1 MPADSNSDHRRYMKL
16 RKVFIKPGSSFGAL
30 VADWAASN
38 SLDVEELPL
47 EDGFDKVVDGLVIFN
62 QNSDVEKDLLDIRK
76 LFDDSLKPVQR
87 IDING
92 TLMVGV
98 SNFSLW
104 LERNG
109 CTNVLFIGADT
120 LKENANLNRY
130 LEAMKVSN

>member
-1 MPADSNSDHRRYMKL
+1 MKL
-16 RKVFIKPGSSFGAL
+16 RKIFIKPGSPFGAL
-30 VADWAASN
+30 IADWATSN
-38 SLDVEELPL
+38 QLEVEELTL

-62 QNSDVEKDLLDIRK
+62 QNSDIEKELSDIRK
-76 LFDDSLKPVQR
+76 IFDDTLKPVQR

-109 CTNVLFIGADT
+109 CKNVLFIGADT
-120 LKENANLNRY
+120 LKDNSNLVRY
-130 LEAMKVSN
+130 LEAMKLS

>member
-1 MPADSNSDHRRYMKL
+1 MKL
-16 RKVFIKPGSSFGAL
+16 RKIFIKPGSSFGSL
-30 VADWAASN
+30 IADWATAN
-38 SLDVEELPL
+38 QVEVEELPL

-62 QNSDVEKDLLDIRK
+62 QNSDVEKELLDIRK
-76 LFDDSLKPVQR
+76 VFDDSLKPVQR

-109 CTNVLFIGADT
+109 CVNVLFIGADS
-120 LKENANLNRY
+120 LKENANLSRY
-130 LEAMKVSN
+130 LESMKLS

>member
-1 MPADSNSDHRRYMKL
+1 MKL
-16 RKVFIKPGSSFGAL
+16 KKIYTKPGSLFGSLIAE
-30 VADWAASN
+30 WAAMN
-38 SLDVEELPL
+38 QLEVEELPL
-47 EDGFDKVVDGLVIFN
+47 EDGFDEVVDGLVIFN

-76 LFDDSLKPVQR
+76 VFDDTLKPVQR

-109 CTNVLFIGADT
+109 CKNVLFLGADK
-120 LKENANLNRY
+120 LKDNDNLSRY
-130 LEAMKVSN
+130 LEAMKIV